1 MSDLLNYIEAYNI
14 RFINEIT
21 KLALNDEYA
30 QELVGVDQGN
40 SVSTK
45 KETIQAFISN
55 PDNIKSIDKLL
66 RYFISEYLYDNDKVC
81 LIRLYVSAEAHTK
94 TSALYVYRCK
104 DIYFCYF
111 LDDEIKSIITNN
123 PTDFCYECVRD
134 IKATYESEKENEGYF
149 ESFELTLVSNF
160 DFEKA

>member
-1 MSDLLNYIEAYNI
+1 MSDLLNYIEANNI

-45 KETIQAFISN
+45 KETILAFISN
-55 PDNIKSIDKLL
+55 PDNIKSIDTLL

-81 LIRLYVSAEAHTK
+81 LIRLYVSEEAHTK